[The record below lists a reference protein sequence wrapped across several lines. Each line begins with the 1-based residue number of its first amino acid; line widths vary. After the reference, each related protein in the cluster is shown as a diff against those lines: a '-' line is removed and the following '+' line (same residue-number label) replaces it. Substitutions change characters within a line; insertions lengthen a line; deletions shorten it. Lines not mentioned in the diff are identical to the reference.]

1 MPGLKPNHIQGPF
14 YSWQPADKL
23 ELSPVFPTAP
33 SAPSKPASN
42 TLPVSAMTSSSPA
55 LPRLGIDVS
64 KLTFDVHL
72 CMPEGR
78 THSAQFPNNNDGF
91 AQLDAWLAQHRATKT
106 CAGLEATGPYG
117 VLLLWH
123 LHTQDH
129 CVYQINARRIKDYAR
144 SQGRR
149 VKTDAVDAA
158 IIAAFLKA
166 SDDLKPWQPPAQELA
181 DLQDLVRRRAQ
192 VMDSLLAERNRQEK
206 SLSKIVAASLQRQIK
221 ILKEEIAQLDKDIQA
236 HVLKHAPLER
246 SVRLLCSIDGVGPRV
261 AVTILAEVPQISAF
275 GRARDVAAFAGLTPA
290 LSQSGTSVW
299 RKGRMTKEG
308 SALLRKMLYMAALQ
322 AVKHKTNAFHA
333 TYAAFVERGKA
344 KMCAL
349 GAIMHKI
356 IRVAFGVLKH
366 DTPFV
371 RNFAKL
377 EA

>member
-1 MPGLKPNHIQGPF
+1 MN
-14 YSWQPADKL
+14 
-23 ELSPVFPTAP
+23 
-33 SAPSKPASN
+33 
-42 TLPVSAMTSSSPA
+42 SSPA
-55 LPRLGIDVS
+55 SASLPRLGIDVS
-64 KLTFDVHL
+64 KLTIDVHL
-72 CMPEGR
+72 CMLEGR
-78 THSAQFPNNNDGF
+78 NHSAKFPNNNDGF
-91 AQLDAWLAQHRATKT
+91 AQLDAWLAKHRAPKT
-106 CAGLEATGPYG
+106 CAGLESTGPYG

-123 LHTQDH
+123 LHAQGH
-129 CVYQINARRIKDYAR
+129 SVHLLNGRRVKDYAR

-149 VKTDAVDAA
+149 VKTDATDAA

-166 SDDLKPWQPPAQELA
+166 SEDLKPWLPPAQAIA
-181 DLQDLVRRRAQ
+181 DLQALVRRRAQ

-206 SLSKIVAASLQRQIK
+206 SLSKIVASSLQRQIK
-221 ILKEEIAQLDKDIQA
+221 ILKTEIAQLDKDIQD
-236 HVLKHAPLER
+236 HVLKHSELER
-246 SVRLLCSIDGVGPRV
+246 SVRLLCSIDGVGMKV

-275 GRARDVAAFAGLTPA
+275 TRARDVAAFAGLTPA
-290 LSQSGTSVW
+290 LTQSGTSVW

-322 AVKHKTNAFHA
+322 AVKRKTNAFHA
-333 TYAAFVERGKA
+333 TYMAFVERGKA

>member
-1 MPGLKPNHIQGPF
+1 MNP
-14 YSWQPADKL
+14 S
-23 ELSPVFPTAP
+23 SP
-33 SAPSKPASN
+33 SA
-42 TLPVSAMTSSSPA
+42 SAA

-64 KLTFDVHL
+64 KLTLDVHL
-72 CMPEGR
+72 CIPEGR
-78 THSAQFPNNNDGF
+78 NHSAQFPNNNDGF
-91 AQLDAWLAQHRATKT
+91 AQLDAWLAKLRATKT
-106 CAGLEATGPYG
+106 CAGLESTGPYG
-117 VLLLWH
+117 ALLLWH
-123 LHTQDH
+123 LHAQGH
-129 CVYQINARRIKDYAR
+129 CVYHLNGLRVKNYAR

-149 VKTDAVDAA
+149 VKTDATDAA

-166 SDDLKPWQPPAQELA
+166 SEDLKPWQPPAQALA
-181 DLQDLVRRRAQ
+181 DLQALVRRRAQ

-206 SLSKIVAASLQRQIK
+206 SPSKIVAASLQRQIK
-221 ILKEEIAQLDKDIQA
+221 ILKGEVAQLDKDIQA
-236 HVLKHAPLER
+236 HVLKHAQLEK
-246 SVRLLCSIDGVGPRV
+246 SVRLLRSIDGVGLKV
-261 AVTILAEVPQISAF
+261 AVTILAEVPLISTF
-275 GRARDVAAFAGLTPA
+275 TRARDVAAFAGLTPA
-290 LSQSGTSVW
+290 LTQSGTSVW

-322 AVKHKTNAFHA
+322 AVKRKNNAFHA
-333 TYAAFVERGKA
+333 TYNAFVERGKA

>member
-1 MPGLKPNHIQGPF
+1 MN
-14 YSWQPADKL
+14 S
-23 ELSPVFPTAP
+23 S
-33 SAPSKPASN
+33 SAPLPAS
-42 TLPVSAMTSSSPA
+42 AA

-64 KLTFDVHL
+64 KLTLDVHL

-78 THSAQFPNNNDGF
+78 AHSAKIPNNNDGF
-91 AQLDAWLAQHRATKT
+91 AQLDAWLAKHHATQT
-106 CAGLEATGPYG
+106 CAGLESTGPYG
-117 VLLLWH
+117 ALLLWH
-123 LHTQDH
+123 LHIQGH
-129 CVYQINARRIKDYAR
+129 RVLYVNARHVKDYAR

-149 VKTDAVDAA
+149 VKTDATDAA
-158 IIAAFLKA
+158 IIAAFLKT
-166 SDDLKPWQPPAQELA
+166 SDHLKPWLPPAQAIA
-181 DLQDLVRRRAQ
+181 DLQALVRRRTQ

-206 SLSKIVAASLQRQIK
+206 SQSKIVADSLQRQIK
-221 ILKEEIAQLDKDIQA
+221 LLKAEIAQLDKDIQA
-236 HVLKHAPLER
+236 HVLKHPHLEK
-246 SVRLLCSIDGVGPRV
+246 SMRLLCSIDGVGPKV
-261 AVTILAEVPQISAF
+261 AATILAEIPQLSTF
-275 GRARDVAAFAGLTPA
+275 TRARDVAAFAGLTPA
-290 LSQSGTSVW
+290 LTQSGTSVW

-322 AVKHKTNAFHA
+322 AVKRKTNAFHA
-333 TYAAFVERGKA
+333 AYMAFVNRGKA

>member
-1 MPGLKPNHIQGPF
+1 MN
-14 YSWQPADKL
+14 
-23 ELSPVFPTAP
+23 
-33 SAPSKPASN
+33 
-42 TLPVSAMTSSSPA
+42 SSSSSTS

-64 KLTFDVHL
+64 KLTLDVHL

-78 THSAQFPNNNDGF
+78 AHSAKIPNNNDGF
-91 AQLDAWLAQHRATKT
+91 AQLDAWLAKHHATQT
-106 CAGLEATGPYG
+106 CAGLESTGPYG
-117 VLLLWH
+117 AMLLWH
-123 LHTQDH
+123 LHAQGH
-129 CVYQINARRIKDYAR
+129 RVFLINALRVKNYAR

-149 VKTDAVDAA
+149 VKTDATDAV
-158 IIAAFLKA
+158 IIAAFLKT
-166 SDDLKPWQPPAQELA
+166 SDELKPWLPPAQAIA
-181 DLQDLVRRRAQ
+181 DLQALVRRRAQ

-236 HVLKHAPLER
+236 HVLKHSALER
-246 SVRLLCSIDGVGPRV
+246 SVRLLCSIDGVGFKV
-261 AVTILAEVPQISAF
+261 AVTILAEIPQISAF
-275 GRARDVAAFAGLTPA
+275 TRARDVAAFAGLTPA
-290 LSQSGTSVW
+290 LTQSGTSVW

-322 AVKHKTNAFHA
+322 AVKRKTNAFHA
-333 TYAAFVERGKA
+333 TYMAFVERGKA

-371 RNFAKL
+371 PNFAKL

>member
-1 MPGLKPNHIQGPF
+1 MIPT
-14 YSWQPADKL
+14 
-23 ELSPVFPTAP
+23 SPLV
-33 SAPSKPASN
+33 
-42 TLPVSAMTSSSPA
+42 L

-72 CMPEGR
+72 CMLDGH
-78 THSAQFPNNNDGF
+78 THSAQFANNPAGF

-123 LHTQDH
+123 LNTGGHT
-129 CVYQINARRIKDYAR
+129 VYQLNPRRVKDYAR

-149 VKTDAVDAA
+149 VKTDATDAA
-158 IIAAFLKA
+158 VIAAFLKA
-166 SDDLKPWQPPAQELA
+166 SE
-181 DLQDLVRRRAQ
+181 DLQPWEPASQALQDLQALVRRRDQ
-192 VMDSLLAERNRQEK
+192 VITSLNAERNRKEK
-206 SLSKIVAASLQRQIK
+206 DTSKVVTASLESLIK
-221 ILKEEIAQLDKDIQA
+221 HLKAEVTKLDKAIEN
-236 HVLKHAPLER
+236 HVLKHTALQK
-246 SVRLLCSIDGVGPRV
+246 SVRLLSTIDGVGRMV

-275 GRARDVAAFAGLTPA
+275 GRARDVAAFAGLTPS
-290 LSQSGTSVW
+290 LSQSGTSVN
-299 RKGRMTKEG
+299 RRGRMTKEG

-322 AVKHKTNAFHA
+322 AVKRTTNAFHQC
-333 TYAAFVERGKA
+333 YLDFVKRGKP

-366 DTPFV
+366 DNPFV
-371 RNFAKL
+371 KNFAKL

>member
-1 MPGLKPNHIQGPF
+1 MI
-14 YSWQPADKL
+14 A
-23 ELSPVFPTAP
+23 
-33 SAPSKPASN
+33 
-42 TLPVSAMTSSSPA
+42 SSPLLI

-72 CMPEGR
+72 CMLDGR
-78 THSAQFPNNNDGF
+78 THSSQFANNQEGF

-123 LHTQDH
+123 LHTCGHSVHQL
-129 CVYQINARRIKDYAR
+129 NPRRVKDYAR

-149 VKTDAVDAA
+149 VKTDATDAA
-158 IIAAFLKA
+158 VIAAYLKA
-166 SDDLKPWQPPAQELA
+166 SEDLQPWQPASQALL

-192 VMDSLLAERNRQEK
+192 VITCLNAERNRKEK
-206 SLSKIVAASLQRQIK
+206 DTNKMVVASLDRQIK
-221 ILKEEIAQLDKDIQA
+221 NLKTEITKLDAAIEA
-236 HVLKHAPLER
+236 HVLKHTALQK
-246 SVRLLCSIDGVGPRV
+246 SVRLLRSIDGVGLMV
-261 AVTILAEVPQISAF
+261 AVTILAEVPHISAF
-275 GRARDVAAFAGLTPA
+275 ERARDVAAFAGLTPS
-290 LSQSGTSVW
+290 LSQSGTSVK
-299 RKGRMTKEG
+299 RRGRMTKEG

-322 AVKHKTNAFHA
+322 AVMRTNNAFHQC
-333 TYAAFVERGKA
+333 YLSFVERGKA

-371 RNFAKL
+371 KNFAKV